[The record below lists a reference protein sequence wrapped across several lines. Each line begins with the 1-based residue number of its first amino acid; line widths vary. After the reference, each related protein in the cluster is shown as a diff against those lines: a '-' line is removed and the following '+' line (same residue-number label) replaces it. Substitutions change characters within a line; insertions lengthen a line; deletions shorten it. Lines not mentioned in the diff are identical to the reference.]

1 MKLRAILFE
10 KWIAVALFLL
20 VAANPAFAG
29 KIRVL
34 FVDGQN
40 NHNWKAMTPYMRA
53 QMEKTGLFQIDVTTS
68 PPRAPRAP
76 RNLSES
82 QKAKAAEAAKK
93 IRVEFQ
99 AKWDAFRPAFSDY
112 DVIVSNY
119 NGEDWPA
126 PVQRAF
132 ERYMNNGGRF
142 IVVHAA
148 DNSFPNWPEYNRMI
162 GLGGWGGRTE
172 KNGPY
177 VYYNDEGTLVRNTQ
191 PGRGG
196 SHGPQHA
203 FKIIVRDGS
212 HPVTDGMPT
221 EWMHAQD
228 ELYDSL
234 RGPAENMNVLA
245 TAYSAKSKRHEPMM
259 MTINHGK
266 GIIFHTPMGHENGKS
281 LQCVGFITT
290 INRAAEWLATGKV
303 TQVLPK
309 EFPTASQVSLAN

>member
-1 MKLRAILFE
+1 MSRAILTG
-10 KWIAVALFLL
+10 KWIAVALLL
-20 VAANPAFAG
+20 VAAANPTLAE

-34 FVDGQN
+34 YVDGQN
-40 NHNWKAMTPYMRA
+40 NHNWKAMTPYMKA
-53 QMEKTGLFQIDVTTS
+53 QMEKTGLFQVDVVTS
-68 PPRAPRAP
+68 PPRAPRPP

-82 QKAKAAEAAKK
+82 QKAKAAEAARK
-93 IRVEFQ
+93 IREEFQ
-99 AKWDAFRPAFSDY
+99 AKWDTFRPAFKKY

-119 NGEDWPA
+119 NGEDWPE

-132 ERYMNNGGRF
+132 EKHMKSGGRF

-172 KNGPY
+172 KQGPY
-177 VYYNDEGTLVRNTQ
+177 VYYNDEGNLVRNTQ

-203 FKIIVRDGS
+203 FKIVVRDDS
-212 HPVTDGMPT
+212 HPVTNGMPT

-234 RGPAENMNVLA
+234 RGPAENMKILA

-259 MTINHGK
+259 MTINYGK

-281 LQCVGFITT
+281 LQCLGFITT

-303 TQVLPK
+303 TQALPK
-309 EFPTASQVSLAN
+309 QFPTASQVSLAN